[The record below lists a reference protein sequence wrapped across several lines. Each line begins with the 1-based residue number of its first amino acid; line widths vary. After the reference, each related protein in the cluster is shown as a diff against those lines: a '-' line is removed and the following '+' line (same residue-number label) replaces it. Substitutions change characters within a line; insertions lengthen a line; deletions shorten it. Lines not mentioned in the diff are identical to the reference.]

1 MELQVST
8 EGGEAVYYYQDGKLE
23 KIITT
28 AYGETYRLLSEYY
41 LPDGKI
47 SFVYE
52 KHLKYNRPFY
62 YDSSAMKENLDNE
75 VFDLNKSELV
85 TARSYFENGQLLHQ
99 ISNQDCGSPFADEYL
114 SKEQKRLQR
123 DFDNLLKLQHYNT
136 NW

>member
-62 YDSSAMKENLDNE
+62 YDSTAMKGNLDTE
-75 VFDLNKSELV
+75 TFDLKKSELIEV
-85 TARSYFENGQLLHQ
+85 RSYFEKGKLLHQ
-99 ISNQDCGSPFADEYL
+99 ISNQDCGSPFADDFL
-114 SKEQKRLQR
+114 LAEQKRILQ
-123 DFDNLLKLQHYNT
+123 DYNRLV
-136 NW
+136 